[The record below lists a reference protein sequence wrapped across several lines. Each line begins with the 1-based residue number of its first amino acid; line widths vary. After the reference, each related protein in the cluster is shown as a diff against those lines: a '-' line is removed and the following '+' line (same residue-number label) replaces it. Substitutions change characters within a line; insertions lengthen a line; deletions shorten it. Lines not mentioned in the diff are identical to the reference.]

1 MVIESI
7 PKTVGMGYAI
17 VALIMLVLLFLRGK
31 FNRRIG
37 YLFLVVSTV
46 FGFLV
51 FAPMLPNQLQALLL
65 GTTKQIGG
73 PIPLAIAMLVLF
85 IVVAF
90 VFGRIF
96 CGYVCPIGTLQEL
109 VYLLPGKKFKVTN
122 KVIPIAFR
130 LIFSLAFVILA
141 AGFSIGLL
149 KYLGV
154 KDFFYLNTGAVF
166 FWVFLAIV
174 LISALVYR
182 PFCRLACPYGA
193 LLSLAVIKGRFKLRR
208 NENCINCKKCRE
220 ACPTNEVGWTDLKQ
234 ECYMCNRCK
243 EACPVNGMGYTI
255 KQIREEERKKA
266 LGKAAK
272 PATPGAERVG
282 GPVVNLSD
290 TSH

>member
-7 PKTVGMGYAI
+7 PKTAGMAYAI
-17 VALIMLVLLFLRGK
+17 VALIVLVILFVRGK

-51 FAPMLPNQLQALLL
+51 FAPMLPNQFQALLL
-65 GTTKQIGG
+65 GATKQIGG
-73 PIPLAIAMLVLF
+73 PVPLAIAMLTLF
-85 IVVAF
+85 VVVAF

-96 CGYVCPIGTLQEL
+96 CGYICPVGTLQEL
-109 VYLLPGKKFKVTN
+109 VYLLPGKKLKVTN
-122 KVIPIAFR
+122 KVVPIAFR

-141 AGFSIGLL
+141 TGFSIGLL
-149 KYLGV
+149 RYLGV

-166 FWVFLAIV
+166 FWVFLTILV
-174 LISALVYR
+174 VSVFVYR

-193 LLSLAVIKGRFKLRR
+193 ILSLAVIKGRFKLRR

-220 ACPTNEVGWTDLKQ
+220 ACPTGEVGWTDLKQ

-243 EACPVNGMGYTI
+243 EACPVNGMEYTVRAV
-255 KQIREEERKKA
+255 REQDRKKKTA
-266 LGKAAK
+266 KTPEPTTLGREK
-272 PATPGAERVG
+272 
-282 GPVVNLSD
+282 VVAVE
-290 TSH
+290 